1 MSYRSS
7 LPLCDL
13 VTSRLPMSTGSA
25 WSHADAACRWTT
37 IARIRHKDT
46 CSCTQSPLGRCGC
59 RGRLSLLAAQA
70 PLSDDVGVLSHRMV
84 IAYGGTGQSKPT
96 MQSDLITQREWYR
109 RLFLSHAKISME
121 ALATEMLETD
131 DSLPL
136 PTAFAIHDCRIMER
150 FCLAVEEDD
159 RGSG

>member
-1 MSYRSS
+1 
-7 LPLCDL
+7 
-13 VTSRLPMSTGSA
+13 
-25 WSHADAACRWTT
+25 
-37 IARIRHKDT
+37 
-46 CSCTQSPLGRCGC
+46 
-59 RGRLSLLAAQA
+59 
-70 PLSDDVGVLSHRMV
+70 
-84 IAYGGTGQSKPT
+84 